1 MKTFD
6 IFIGTQ
12 GYVRVMNEG
21 FFEKVNGRDFDESK
35 QTTFII
41 GDNAYRVHTQE
52 YRSKKAVFDKFFSSR
67 AKKVINDRFGLNHC
81 YIDTDMKKANTIER
95 NIIINDGTDID
106 ELMKAIDLFEC
117 HCKCT
122 VLKFYIH
129 CDHTFTMVEYDGNCV
144 TSWYGQLDDFF
155 TRKVE
160 HFEIT
165 GIM

>member
-21 FFEKVNGRDFDESK
+21 FFEKVNGRDIDESK

-41 GDNAYRVHTQE
+41 GENAYRVHTQE
-52 YRSKKAVFDKFFSSR
+52 YRSKKAVFDKFFNHCEIR
-67 AKKVINDRFGLNHC
+67 RINDNMNKNF
-81 YIDTDMKKANTIER
+81 
-95 NIIINDGTDID
+95 IINDGTDRK
-106 ELMKAIDLFEC
+106 ELIEAINIFEI

-122 VLKFYIH
+122 ILKFVSH
-129 CDHTFTMVEYDGNCV
+129 SDHTFTMVEFDGNCV
-144 TSWYGQLDDFF
+144 TSWYGRLDDFF
-155 TRKVE
+155 NRNVE
-160 HFEIT
+160 YFEIT

>member
-41 GDNAYRVHTQE
+41 GDSAYRVHTQE
-52 YRSKKAVFDKFFSSR
+52 YHSKKAVFDKFFEQCR
-67 AKKVINDRFGLNHC
+67 NVKKDINR
-81 YIDTDMKKANTIER
+81 K
-95 NIIINDGTDID
+95 NIIINDSTDRD
-106 ELMKAIDLFEC
+106 ELIKAIDIFEK
-117 HCKCT
+117 HWRCT
-122 VLKFYIH
+122 ILKFYIH

-144 TSWYGQLDDFF
+144 TSWHGRLDDFF

-160 HFEIT
+160 QFEIT

>member
-21 FFEKVNGRDFDESK
+21 FFEKVNGQDLDESK

-41 GDNAYRVHTQE
+41 GENAYRVHTQE
-52 YRSKKAVFDKFFSSR
+52 YLSKKAVFDKFFEKCGNV
-67 AKKVINDRFGLNHC
+67 KKLRKNIVINDT
-81 YIDTDMKKANTIER
+81 TDR
-95 NIIINDGTDID
+95 NK
-106 ELMKAIDLFEC
+106 LMKAIEIFEK

-122 VLKFYIH
+122 ILKLYIH
-129 CDHTFTMVEYDGNCV
+129 CDHTFTMVDYDGNCV
-144 TSWYGQLDDFF
+144 TSWYGRLDDFF
-155 TRKVE
+155 KRKVE
-160 HFEIT
+160 HFEIA

>member
-41 GDNAYRVHTQE
+41 GDNAFRVHTQE
-52 YRSKKAVFDKFFSSR
+52 YRSKKAVFDKFFKQCGN
-67 AKKVINDRFGLNHC
+67 AKKEILR
-81 YIDTDMKKANTIER
+81 K
-95 NIIINDGTDID
+95 NIIINDWTDRK
-106 ELMKAIDLFEC
+106 ELIEAIDIFEN

-122 VLKFYIH
+122 ILKFVSH

-144 TSWYGQLDDFF
+144 TSWTGNIDDFF

-160 HFEIT
+160 YFEIT

>member
-52 YRSKKAVFDKFFSSR
+52 YRSKKAVFDKFFKQCGNV
-67 AKKVINDRFGLNHC
+67 KKLR
-81 YIDTDMKKANTIER
+81 K
-95 NIIINDGTDID
+95 NIIINDETDRD
-106 ELMKAIDLFEC
+106 ELIKAIDSFET

-122 VLKFYIH
+122 ILKFYIH
-129 CDHTFTMVEYDGNCV
+129 CDHTFTMVEFDGNSA
-144 TSWYGQLDDFF
+144 TSWYGRLDDFF
-155 TRKVE
+155 NRKVE

>member
-52 YRSKKAVFDKFFSSR
+52 YRSKKAVFDKFFKQCENFNF
-67 AKKVINDRFGLNHC
+67 KKGNI
-81 YIDTDMKKANTIER
+81 KK
-95 NIIINDGTDID
+95 NIVINDGTDREALI
-106 ELMKAIDLFEC
+106 KAIDNFET

-122 VLKFYIH
+122 VLKFYIYW
-129 CDHTFTMVEYDGNCV
+129 DHTFTMVEYDGNSV
-144 TSWYGQLDDFF
+144 TSWTGLLDDFF
-155 TRKVE
+155 KRNVE
-160 HFEIT
+160 YFEIT
-165 GIM
+165 GLM

>member
-21 FFEKVNGRDFDESK
+21 FFEKVNGRDIDESK

-52 YRSKKAVFDKFFSSR
+52 YRSKKAVFDKFFNQCEIR
-67 AKKVINDRFGLNHC
+67 RINDH
-81 YIDTDMKKANTIER
+81 MKKNF
-95 NIIINDGTDID
+95 IINDGTDRRKLI
-106 ELMKAIDLFEC
+106 EAINIFEIISN
-117 HCKCT
+117 CT
-122 VLKFYIH
+122 ILKFFTH
-129 CDHTFTMVEYDGNCV
+129 CDHTFTMVEYDGNSV
-144 TSWYGQLDDFF
+144 TSWTGNIDDFF
-155 TRKVE
+155 TRKAE
-160 HFEIT
+160 YFEIT

>member
-52 YRSKKAVFDKFFSSR
+52 YRSKKEVFDKFFKQCGMMIR
-67 AKKVINDRFGLNHC
+67 RNDN
-81 YIDTDMKKANTIER
+81 MK
-95 NIIINDGTDID
+95 NIIINDGTDRRDLI
-106 ELMKAIDLFEC
+106 EAIDIFEKQC
-117 HCKCT
+117 RCT
-122 VLKFYIH
+122 ILKLYTH
-129 CDHTFTMVEYDGNCV
+129 SDHTFTMVEFDGNSV
-144 TSWYGQLDDFF
+144 TSWYGRIDDFL

-160 HFEIT
+160 YFEIT
-165 GIM
+165 GIL

>member
-21 FFEKVNGRDFDESK
+21 FCEKVIGRDFDESK
-35 QTTFII
+35 YTTFII
-41 GDNAYRVHTQE
+41 GETAYRVNIQE
-52 YRSKKAVFDKFFSSR
+52 YHSKKAIFDKFFKR
-67 AKKVINDRFGLNHC
+67 CKRRNDNLE
-81 YIDTDMKKANTIER
+81 K
-95 NIIINDGTDID
+95 NIIINDETAREKLI
-106 ELMKAIDLFEC
+106 KAIDIFET

-122 VLKFYIH
+122 ILKFYIY

-144 TSWYGQLDDFF
+144 TSWYGLLDDFLE
-155 TRKVE
+155 RKIE

>member
-41 GDNAYRVHTQE
+41 GDTAYRVHTQE
-52 YRSKKAVFDKFFSSR
+52 YRSKKAVFDKFFKQCETF
-67 AKKVINDRFGLNHC
+67 KKEKLR
-81 YIDTDMKKANTIER
+81 K
-95 NIIINDGTDID
+95 NIIINDGTDRD
-106 ELMKAIDLFEC
+106 ELIKAIDIFEK

-122 VLKFYIH
+122 ILKFYIH
-129 CDHTFTMVEYDGNCV
+129 RDHTFTMVEFDGNCV
-144 TSWYGQLDDFF
+144 TSWYGRLDDFF
-155 TRKVE
+155 KRKVE
-160 HFEIT
+160 YFEIT

>member
-1 MKTFD
+1 MKTYD

-52 YRSKKAVFDKFFSSR
+52 YRSKKAVFDKFFNQCEIR
-67 AKKVINDRFGLNHC
+67 RIHEN
-81 YIDTDMKKANTIER
+81 MKKNF
-95 NIIINDGTDID
+95 IINDDTDRKDLI
-106 ELMKAIDLFEC
+106 EAINIFEI
-117 HCKCT
+117 HYKCT
-122 VLKFYIH
+122 ILKFVSH

-144 TSWYGQLDDFF
+144 TSWYGRLDDFF
-155 TRKVE
+155 ERNVE
-160 HFEIT
+160 YFEIT

>member
-21 FFEKVNGRDFDESK
+21 FFEKVIGRDFDESK

-41 GDNAYRVHTQE
+41 GDTAYRVHTQE
-52 YRSKKAVFDKFFSSR
+52 YRSKKAVFDKFFKQCGNV
-67 AKKVINDRFGLNHC
+67 KKEILR
-81 YIDTDMKKANTIER
+81 K
-95 NIIINDGTDID
+95 NIIIHDDTDRD
-106 ELMKAIDLFEC
+106 ELMKAIDIFEK
-117 HCKCT
+117 HCKCMI
-122 VLKFYIH
+122 LKLFIH
-129 CDHTFTMVEYDGNCV
+129 SDHTLTMVEYDGNCV
-144 TSWYGQLDDFF
+144 TSWYGLLDDFF
-155 TRKVE
+155 NRKVE

>member
-41 GDNAYRVHTQE
+41 GDNAYRVHTEE
-52 YRSKKAVFDKFFSSR
+52 YRSKKAVFDKFLKQCGNV
-67 AKKVINDRFGLNHC
+67 KKEINR
-81 YIDTDMKKANTIER
+81 K
-95 NIIINDGTDID
+95 NIIINDGTDRD
-106 ELMKAIDLFEC
+106 KLMKAIEIFEK

-122 VLKFYIH
+122 ILKFYIH
-129 CDHTFTMVEYDGNCV
+129 CDHTFTMVEFDGNCV
-144 TSWYGQLDDFF
+144 TSWYGRLDDFF
-155 TRKVE
+155 KRNVE
-160 HFEIT
+160 YFEIT